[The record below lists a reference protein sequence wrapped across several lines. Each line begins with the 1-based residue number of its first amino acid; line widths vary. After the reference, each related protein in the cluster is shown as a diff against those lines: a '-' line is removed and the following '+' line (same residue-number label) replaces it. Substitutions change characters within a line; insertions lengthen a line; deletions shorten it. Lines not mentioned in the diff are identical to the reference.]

1 MTVFRLAMPHRR
13 RPSLLTLWGWYSV
26 AALTA
31 VVMGSSMAVMF

>member
-1 MTVFRLAMPHRR
+1 MTVFRLAMPYRR
-13 RPSLLTLWGWYSV
+13 RPTLLTPLGWYGI